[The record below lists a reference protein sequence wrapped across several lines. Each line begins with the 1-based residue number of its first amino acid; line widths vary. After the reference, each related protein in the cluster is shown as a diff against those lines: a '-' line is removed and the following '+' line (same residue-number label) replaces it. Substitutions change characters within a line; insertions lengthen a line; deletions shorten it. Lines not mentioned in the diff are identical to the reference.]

1 MKSIAKPWCATLCIV
16 LGLLLAG
23 TAFSSL
29 RKEGKLQNNPN
40 FLTLKGSPYGRIIA
54 YAMRGPADVFW
65 HRGQTEALAFQEDAA
80 AREKRLSLD
89 EHLPTGDA
97 ATTLLSEIKK
107 LKTEHEEEEAEE
119 HAELKQAAPQKA
131 FTGIRP
137 YLVEKIEGFRKNYYT
152 RSNKFGDTKPHLSYI
167 RSEAEKRLLLSY
179 QMDPSNIICYGSY
192 FLFLSESQSR
202 VFGAKNE
209 EEIIHYRQE
218 IARKLAENTVFY
230 CMNYTDEATAMITAG
245 SAAHDYLQI
254 LYSRP
259 TQDLQ
264 DVERMIG
271 FLDTGLDRFAS
282 IRNEMI
288 ENGTWENYPIH
299 RINEM
304 ESAYAILRLT
314 RGADHQQFEKL
325 RGAVPE
331 K

>member
-1 MKSIAKPWCATLCIV
+1 MKSIFKHWLPV
-16 LGLLLAG
+16 LFIIGGTILAS
-23 TAFSSL
+23 TTFASL
-29 RKEGKLQNNPN
+29 RKDGKLQHQPN

-80 AREKRLSLD
+80 AREKRLSLG

-97 ATTLLSEIKK
+97 ASHLLGEINK

-119 HAELKQAAPQKA
+119 HAELKQATPQKA
-131 FTGIRP
+131 FTGVRP
-137 YLVEKIEGFRKNYYT
+137 YLVDKIEGFRKNYYT
-152 RSNKFGDTKPHLSYI
+152 RTSKFGDTKPHLSYI
-167 RSEAEKRLLLSY
+167 RAEAEKRLALSY
-179 QMDPSNIICYGSY
+179 EMDPSNIICYGSY

-202 VFGAKNE
+202 VFGAKDE
-209 EEIIHYRQE
+209 AETIYRRQE
-218 IARKLAENTVFY
+218 IARKLSENTVFY
-230 CMNYTDEATAMITAG
+230 CMNYTDEATAMITAA

-254 LYSRP
+254 TYSRP
-259 TQDLQ
+259 SLDFP
-264 DVERMIG
+264 DVERMLR
-271 FLDTGLDRFAS
+271 FLDTGLDRFVS

-288 ENGTWENYPIH
+288 ENGTWENYPIY

-304 ESAYAILRLT
+304 ESSYSILRLT